1 MYIAI
6 NKSCA
11 RKEILFCLA
20 SIACSAC
27 QKRVGE
33 NVISAFIQPFVLPQR
48 HWNHPD
54 HLSQIGEN
62 VPSQVCVVSSE
73 TGHLPNV
80 WAAGRVGHSVGRGS
94 LDGTPGSTCQGVLEQ
109 DTGPARDEYMAP
121 CTRHDCGHRCLN
133 GNGKLCVA
141 LSVVEY
147 NRKVLKGLLQ
157 ETQSLA

>member
-1 MYIAI
+1 MEKFAVYIAI

-48 HWNHPD
+48 HRNHPD

-62 VPSQVCVVSSE
+62 VPSQVCVMSSE

-94 LDGTPGSTCQGVLEQ
+94 LDGSLDPHVKVSLSKTLDPLAMNTWHHVLVM
-109 DTGPARDEYMAP
+109 TAAIA
-121 CTRHDCGHRCLN
+121 
-133 GNGKLCVA
+133 V
-141 LSVVEY
+141 
-147 NRKVLKGLLQ
+147 
-157 ETQSLA
+157 